1 MLFKQQNCIII
12 VLKCWQIIEAG
23 NCEGTEQLR
32 SRYVMGN
39 VYLKVTM
46 PVKGR
51 SMSRVRRN
59 YDVYSSSV

>member
-1 MLFKQQNCIII
+1 
-12 VLKCWQIIEAG
+12 
-23 NCEGTEQLR
+23 
-32 SRYVMGN
+32 MGN